1 MVLLARSHGRDSS
14 SARRDAS
21 ETTKVDAGTDL
32 TFLKTGRGA
41 VRVGDARVEVDVL
54 LRSERLLPVVL
65 EDGAKLGD
73 SFLRSDGGKQEGSVV
88 RFFKDIP

>member
-1 MVLLARSHGRDSS
+1 M
-14 SARRDAS
+14 
-21 ETTKVDAGTDL
+21 
-32 TFLKTGRGA
+32 
-41 VRVGDARVEVDVL
+41 GDARVEVDVL